1 MDSLGS
7 QTPSLNTAK
16 IFDNI
21 KKRLIDL
28 DGTMDKFKSTELE
41 MIKGKIHRLYYN
53 TRSIFFTHS
62 KVSSLTSVP
71 TQGRRSNSCGSY
83 VCFFIQEIISRMKD
97 KSHFL
102 EQIKTHFEQMDRR
115 KTGEEVS
122 EFKQA
127 MWNKLSAH
135 D

>member
-1 MDSLGS
+1 
-7 QTPSLNTAK
+7 
-16 IFDNI
+16 
-21 KKRLIDL
+21 
-28 DGTMDKFKSTELE
+28 
-41 MIKGKIHRLYYN
+41 
-53 TRSIFFTHS
+53 
-62 KVSSLTSVP
+62 
-71 TQGRRSNSCGSY
+71 
-83 VCFFIQEIISRMKD
+83 MKD